1 MRSPRRE
8 ISPASA
14 RYKPESRL
22 IVVVFPEPFGPM
34 RPLTSPGRTAKGRL
48 STATSPPNRFVK
60 PRVSSNHPFSDTLP
74 LSSGEGTQDWRENF
88 WNVWQSARARPRL
101 TAKVQVTSLT

>member
-1 MRSPRRE
+1 SPRRLTA
-8 ISPASA
+8 PASA

-22 IVVVFPEPFGPM
+22 IVVVFPDPFGPM
-34 RPLTSPGRTAKGRL
+34 RPLISPGRIAKDRL

-74 LSSGEGTQDWRENF
+74 PASPCPIHSLLTIPPCF
-88 WNVWQSARARPRL
+88 CQSRQKLRRW
-101 TAKVQVTSLT
+101 